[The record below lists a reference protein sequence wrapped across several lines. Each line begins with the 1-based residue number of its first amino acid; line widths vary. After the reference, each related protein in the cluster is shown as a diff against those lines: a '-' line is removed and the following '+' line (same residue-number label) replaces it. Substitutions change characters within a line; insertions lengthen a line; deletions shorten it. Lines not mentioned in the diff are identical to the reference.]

1 MIIKLKWFEYSNDLN
16 GIDKNIEEYNANKKC
31 KTVIGFGDVI
41 ADMFSN
47 EKLYLIVTE
56 FF

>member
-1 MIIKLKWFEYSNDLN
+1 MVLIKTLKNT
-16 GIDKNIEEYNANKKC
+16 NKKC

>member
-1 MIIKLKWFEYSNDLN
+1 MVLIKTLKNT
-16 GIDKNIEEYNANKKC
+16 NKKC

-56 FF
+56 FS